1 VRGDVS
7 FYLQVRSGAMKQFEG
22 FPARMEFTA
31 IPNVFFSGLLPEI
44 DDIAELKTTLHVMA
58 RLYRQK
64 GYPRYVSYSDLL
76 GDASLMSGLQGGD
89 ALRRGLGLAV
99 TRGTLLQLKLER
111 DGTSDDIYLLNDG
124 AGRQALAR
132 IESGELK
139 LPGGRVEAP
148 PATGEAP
155 PDIFTLYEQNIGLL
169 TPMLADQLRDAES
182 NYPLDWIRDAI
193 REAVNHG
200 KRKWSYVSA
209 ILERWAT
216 EGKTDGTYPRDTE
229 KADPDRYIK
238 GKYGHMVQR

>member
-1 VRGDVS
+1 
-7 FYLQVRSGAMKQFEG
+7 MKDFQG
-22 FPARMEFTA
+22 FPSRMEFTA
-31 IPNVFFSGLLPEI
+31 VPNVFFSGLLPEI
-44 DDIAELKTTLHVMA
+44 DDIAELKATLHIMA

-64 GYPRYVSYSDLL
+64 GYPRYISFAELL
-76 GDASLMSGLQGGD
+76 GDAALMSGLKDED

-99 TRGTLLQLKLER
+99 GRGTLLHLTLER
-111 DGTSDDIYLLNDG
+111 EGATYDIYLLNDG
-124 AGRQALAR
+124 AGRQAVAK
-132 IESGELK
+132 IQSGELK
-139 LPGGRVEAP
+139 LAGGKAAMP

-182 NYPLDWIRDAI
+182 SYPLDWIRDAI

-216 EGKTDGTYPRDTE
+216 EGKTDGTHQRDTE

>member
-1 VRGDVS
+1 
-7 FYLQVRSGAMKQFEG
+7 MKDFQG
-22 FPARMEFTA
+22 FPNRMEFTA
-31 IPNVFFSGLLPEI
+31 IPNVFFSGLMPEI
-44 DDIAELKTTLHVMA
+44 DDVAELKATLHVMA

-64 GYPRYVSYSDLL
+64 GYPRYISFAELL
-76 GDASLMSGLQGGD
+76 GDASLMNGLKGEE

-99 TRGTLLQLKLER
+99 GRGTLLHLTLER
-111 DGTSDDIYLLNDG
+111 NGAADDIYLLNDG
-124 AGRQALAR
+124 AGRQAVAK

-139 LPGGRVEAP
+139 LAEGKAVNP
-148 PATGEAP
+148 PAAGEAP

-182 NYPLDWIRDAI
+182 SYPLDWIRDAI

-216 EGKTDGTYPRDTE
+216 EGKTDGAYQRDTE